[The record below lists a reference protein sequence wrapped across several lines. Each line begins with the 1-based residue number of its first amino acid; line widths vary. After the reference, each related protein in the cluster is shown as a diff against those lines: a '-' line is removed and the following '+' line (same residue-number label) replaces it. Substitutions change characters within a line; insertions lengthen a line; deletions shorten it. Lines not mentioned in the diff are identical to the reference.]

1 MSYPF
6 ILQGDNVTLVIDGTP
21 HTINKTHLSYSK
33 IVDAIKASDWASVK
47 ELINPTKRL
56 VNFSRGNVAV
66 VDGEMFWRGQVFH
79 NALASR
85 MIAMLEDGFDVA
97 PLVEFMHNLMR
108 NPSKRAVDELY
119 GFLEKNS
126 LPITP
131 DGCFLAYK
139 RVRGDYKD
147 CHTGTMDNSVGKVV
161 EMERNMVDDNR
172 DNTCSTGLHF
182 CSHSYLASFG
192 GERTVIVKINPADV
206 VSIPSDYNNA
216 KGRAC
221 RYEVVGEVGQN
232 PDDKVEFTKPV
243 QSNAN
248 SVKVEP
254 KTGSTPFYRG
264 YTDGYMGNDDNVGQY
279 WNSSDATN
287 YEQGYEKGQMHRE
300 DGFDERYRYV
310 TPGKSQG
317 SWPNPTGWR
326 K

>member
-1 MSYPF
+1 
-6 ILQGDNVTLVIDGTP
+6 
-21 HTINKTHLSYSK
+21 
-33 IVDAIKASDWASVK
+33 
-47 ELINPTKRL
+47 
-56 VNFSRGNVAV
+56 
-66 VDGEMFWRGQVFH
+66 
-79 NALASR
+79 
-85 MIAMLEDGFDVA
+85 
-97 PLVEFMHNLMR
+97 
-108 NPSKRAVDELY
+108 
-119 GFLEKNS
+119 
-126 LPITP
+126 
-131 DGCFLAYK
+131 
-139 RVRGDYKD
+139 
-147 CHTGTMDNSVGKVV
+147 
-161 EMERNMVDDNR
+161 
-172 DNTCSTGLHF
+172 
-182 CSHSYLASFG
+182 
-192 GERTVIVKINPADV
+192 